1 MVASDGIVLLRGGPR
16 CVWILRARN
25 HLSPNMVSS
34 PDLEQES
41 KATDQRG
48 SFSYIDRWTVPEK
61 LPKSSEMS
69 TLLHYYRLSKARRC
83 TEFFRALQIPFRNF
97 IIS

>member
-25 HLSPNMVSS
+25 HLSPNMVST

-41 KATDQRG
+41 KATAKGGLFRILIAGQSQKR
-48 SFSYIDRWTVPEK
+48 S
-61 LPKSSEMS
+61 PKKCP
-69 TLLHYYRLSKARRC
+69 HYYITTAFPRRGG
-83 TEFFRALQIPFRNF
+83 ARNF
-97 IIS
+97 SERSRYRSEIS